1 MVSSHASAYTSVS
14 MLMGSTANDF
24 VAKISKALT
33 EAERKGIHV
42 TAGAGSCDL
51 EAQQFD
57 WHSSQEEE
65 QAPLGRPHHLE
76 TPPGP
81 RDPGSPDGT
90 SRLCYFLDGVQS
102 SRELG
107 RIEMAPVIVATVAA
121 AIVNRCDRRFSR
133 IPLESPPVVVQA
145 VLLPRSVG
153 AAGVEAF
160 WELLSQAGFSELGPD
175 EVPSSPHLI
184 LDSAEYMAEEDPS
197 DYAGMRERSRVRVRA
212 LRERLEGGMLRQW
225 EGDDRTLEDPDA
237 WIAVDG
243 QLKDIRESN
252 RHAIGLIKSVA
263 RPEFVGKDVGMLLD
277 LKPGM
282 RTTSFVPDW
291 QLRRDPGERRT
302 SWYMRVW
309 PQQRGADALG
319 SLMRVEAHRD
329 ISTDQVDEITRWILA
344 ERAPLAKPDPR
355 WPAMIY
361 PIRYVEKILKPLVQG
376 SERAYARLERQ
387 LAANGRN

>member
-1 MVSSHASAYTSVS
+1 

-33 EAERKGIHV
+33 EAERKGIYV
-42 TAGAGSCDL
+42 TAEAGPCDL

-57 WHSSQEEE
+57 RHSSHEEG
-65 QAPLGRPHHLE
+65 QGPTGRPHHLE
-76 TPPGP
+76 SPPGP
-81 RDPGSPDGT
+81 RDPGNPDGT

-102 SRELG
+102 SREIG

-121 AIVNRCDRRFSR
+121 AIINRCERRFSR
-133 IPLESPPVVVQA
+133 VPLENPPVVVQA
-145 VLLPRSVG
+145 VILPRSVG
-153 AAGVEAF
+153 DAGVEAF
-160 WELLSQAGFSELGPD
+160 WELLLTVGFSELGPD
-175 EVPSSPHLI
+175 EIPSSPHLI
-184 LDSAEYMAEEDPS
+184 LDSAAYMAEADPS
-197 DYAGMRERSRVRVRA
+197 DYVGMREMSRVRVRA
-212 LRERLEGGMLRQW
+212 LRERLEGGMLRRW
-225 EGDDRTLEDPDA
+225 EYDDRVLDSED

-243 QLKDIRESN
+243 QLKDIRETN
-252 RHAIGLIKSVA
+252 RRAIGLIKSVA

-277 LKPGM
+277 LEPGM

-291 QLRRDPGERRT
+291 QLRRDPSERRT

-319 SLMRVEAHRD
+319 SLMRVEAPRD
-329 ISTDQVDEITRWILA
+329 TEPETVDEISRWILA
-344 ERAPLAKPDPR
+344 ERAPLTKPDPR